1 MSSHQIYE
9 FDGVALPL
17 YQQVQDLGAGA
28 VASSLARAVG
38 GAYDWSSTRRRLP
51 VSQQFTVSGVYAAE
65 LNGDTLV
72 DDVGDT
78 LVDESANVLVTH
90 GALADLRAQVGD
102 LKSRIGVRGTL
113 RRRRFDNTAVI
124 QTRTV
129 RLLDVRERGDIDE
142 RGMRAQIDCVF
153 EADRVGWRS
162 ATQRTADISA
172 NGLVDVYGNLPVR
185 NAVLTITAS
194 STITRVDVRNVAQ
207 GVDLCWIGSL
217 ASGSLTI
224 NAEAQTVTANGA
236 NSYSGFVLGSSHTA
250 LNWLALDPGP
260 NVIEVLITGTASA
273 VSLAWWDV
281 WA

>member
-17 YQQVQDLGAGA
+17 YQQVQDLGSGA
-28 VASSLARAVG
+28 VRSSVIQVVG
-38 GAYDWSSTRRRLP
+38 GAYDWASTRRRLP
-51 VSQQFTVSGVYAAE
+51 TSQQFTVTGIFAAE
-65 LNGDTLV
+65 FAADTLV

-90 GALADLRAQVGD
+90 GAVADLRAQVAD

-113 RRRRFDNTAVI
+113 RRRRFDDTTVI

-129 RLLDVRERGDIDE
+129 RLLDVRERGDTDE
-142 RGMRAQIDCVF
+142 RAHRAQIDCVF
-153 EADRVGWRS
+153 EADRPGWRS
-162 ATQRTADISA
+162 VTQRTASIAA

-207 GVDLCWIGSL
+207 GVDLCWVGSL
-217 ASGSLTI
+217 ASGSLVI
-224 NAEAQTVTANGA
+224 NAEAQTVTAAGV
-236 NSYSGFVLGSSHTA
+236 NSYSGFVLGSNHTA

-260 NVIEVLITGTASA
+260 NVIEVLITGAASA

-281 WA
+281 FA